1 MPNKWTYEQ
10 RREALGDLHAINPD
24 AGMESFNSGVS
35 YNSEMVDI
43 ACERN
48 ELKDALIGCIANCG
62 TCDPSGTYG
71 PICDSCNNGRCALA
85 HTGMTP
91 DQIAEAIYK
100 AGPEALREAIDAE

>member
-10 RREALGDLHAINPD
+10 RRKALGDLHAVNPD

-48 ELKDALIGCIANCG
+48 
-62 TCDPSGTYG
+62 
-71 PICDSCNNGRCALA
+71 
-85 HTGMTP
+85 
-91 DQIAEAIYK
+91 
-100 AGPEALREAIDAE
+100 ALRKALTKLSCLALTHIADAEDWSEYQYAVDVMAETGGPDAE